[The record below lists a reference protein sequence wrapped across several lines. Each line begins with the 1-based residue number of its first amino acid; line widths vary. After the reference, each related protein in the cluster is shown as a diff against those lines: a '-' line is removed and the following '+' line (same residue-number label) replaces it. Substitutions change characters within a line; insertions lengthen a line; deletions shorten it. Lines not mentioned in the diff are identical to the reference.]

1 MNIDKATDEVASYM
15 TNLALEKGL
24 SVNSCDA
31 YRIDLIDLIQFLSIR
46 NVASWESVS
55 ALDISDYV
63 SQLYDIGIA
72 ATTVSRR
79 LSAFRG
85 FYKHL
90 QREGIATHN
99 PAKLV
104 LGPRESRK
112 LPAVLSLHDIEKL
125 LESLQGDKPMDIKN
139 LAIIE
144 VLYGCGLRVSELTG
158 LRLSNLLADGKV
170 INVTGKGDK
179 QRLVPMGGMARQA
192 VLRYLKDVRPSL
204 VKNAKDARDS
214 IFLSQRHGKPMS
226 RQAIWQLIKKLA
238 LQAGI
243 STAITPHT
251 FRHSFAT
258 HLLEGG
264 AGLRD
269 VQEFLGHASIE
280 TTNIYTHI
288 DKGHL
293 LEVVRTFHPR
303 G

>member
-1 MNIDKATDEVASYM
+1 MDIDRAADTVASYM

-24 SVNSCDA
+24 SSNSCDA
-31 YRIDLIDLIQFLSIR
+31 YRIDLMDLIQFLADRKVPDWEQVTAR
-46 NVASWESVS
+46 N
-55 ALDISDYV
+55 ISDYV
-63 SQLYDIGIA
+63 SQLYELGIA
-72 ATTVSRR
+72 ASTVSRR

-90 QREGIATHN
+90 QIEGMATHN

-112 LPAVLSLHDIEKL
+112 LPDVLSLQDIEKIL
-125 LESLQGDKPMDIKN
+125 ASLKGDKPLEIKN

-144 VLYGCGLRVSELTG
+144 ILYGCGLRVSELTG
-158 LRLSNLLADGKV
+158 LRLSQLLADGKV
-170 INVTGKGDK
+170 INVLGKGDK
-179 QRLVPMGGMARQA
+179 QRLVPVGGMARQA
-192 VLRYLKDVRPSL
+192 LHRYLKEVRPSL
-204 VKNAKDARDS
+204 VTNTKDAKDF
-214 IFLSQRHGKPMS
+214 IFLSQRYGKPMS

>member
-1 MNIDKATDEVASYM
+1 MNTDRAADEVASYI

-31 YRIDLIDLIQFLSIR
+31 YRIDLMDLIQFLSSK
-46 NVASWESVS
+46 NVRDWESVR

-63 SQLYDIGIA
+63 SQLYDLGIA
-72 ATTVSRR
+72 ASTVSRR

-112 LPAVLSLHDIEKL
+112 LPTVLSLQDIEKIL
-125 LESLQGDKPMDIKN
+125 DSLQGDRPLDIKN

-192 VLRYLKDVRPSL
+192 VLRYIKEVRPSL
-204 VKNAKDARDS
+204 VKNTKDARDS
-214 IFLSQRHGKPMS
+214 IFLSQRYGKPMS

-238 LQAGI
+238 LQVGI